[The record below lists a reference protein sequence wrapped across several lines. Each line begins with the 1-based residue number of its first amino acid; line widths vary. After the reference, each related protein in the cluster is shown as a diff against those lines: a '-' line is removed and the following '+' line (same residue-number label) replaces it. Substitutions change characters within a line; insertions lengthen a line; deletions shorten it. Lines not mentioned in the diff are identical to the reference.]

1 MGGVS
6 RPDPSSRPARSAAPS
21 DPAAPTSVRLGVL
34 VAPDVDP
41 AAAAALDPAALAARL
56 DAAYPGLAWE
66 VRVSAED
73 VGDDDDDSLD
83 LLEITRDRML
93 DEDWDVAVGL
103 TGRALVQGPHTLA
116 EQVSPVH
123 STGVVSLALA
133 PGDAQEA
140 VARVVARLLG
150 LDPDEPAPAED
161 DVRDAVRWARQLAD
175 DVEHRAGESGAAF
188 AGRVAGRNARMIL
201 GTVRANRPWMLAVSL
216 TRSMSTALATGALTL
231 LTTDLWM
238 LSAEYSGVQMGV
250 LGALSIMA
258 VTLSLVVGAKLWE
271 RPRRAAEREQVA
283 VFNLATVLTVLI
295 GVLVLHALLM
305 LAALAGALLLVD
317 ADVFAEVTGESGT
330 LWQYVKLAWFV
341 GGLATIGSALGAGL
355 EDDDD
360 VRQAIF
366 TRGAR

>member
-1 MGGVS
+1 MS
-6 RPDPSSRPARSAAPS
+6 RPAPSSRPAASAAPS
-21 DPAAPTSVRLGVL
+21 DPAAATPVRLGVL

-150 LDPDEPAPAED
+150 LDPDEGKPDED
-161 DVRDAVRWARQLAD
+161 DVRDAVRWARQLAAD
-175 DVEHRAGESGAAF
+175 IEDRAGESGVSF

-238 LSAEYSGVQMGV
+238 LSAEYNGVQMGV
-250 LGALSIMA
+250 LGVLSIVA

-317 ADVFAEVTGESGT
+317 ADVFEAVTGEAGT
-330 LWQYVKLAWFV
+330 FWQYVKLAWFV

>member
-1 MGGVS
+1 MS
-6 RPDPSSRPARSAAPS
+6 TAAPDSPSSLPDDAHTAR
-21 DPAAPTSVRLGVL
+21 TSIRLGVL

-41 AAAAALDPAALAARL
+41 ATARSLDPAALAARL
-56 DAAYPGLAWE
+56 DAAYPGLAWD
-66 VRVSAED
+66 VRVSAEE

-103 TGRALVQGPHTLA
+103 TGHALVQGPHTLR

-123 STGVVSLALA
+123 SAGVVSLALA
-133 PGDAQEA
+133 EGRPEDA

-150 LDPDEPAPAED
+150 LDPDEGRPGED
-161 DVRDAVRWARQLAD
+161 DVRDAVRWARQLAADID
-175 DVEHRAGESGAAF
+175 DRAGESGASF

-201 GTVRANRPWMLAVSL
+201 GTVRVNRPWMLAISL

-238 LSAEYSGVQMGV
+238 LSAEYSGVQMVV
-250 LGALSIMA
+250 LGALSIVA

-271 RPRRAAEREQVA
+271 RPRRPAEREQVT
-283 VFNLATVLTVLI
+283 VFNIATVLTVLI

-317 ADVFAEVTGESGT
+317 ADVFEEVTGEAGT
-330 LWQYVKLAWFV
+330 FVQFAKLAWFV

-355 EDDDD
+355 ENDDD